1 MMRKGQMEI
10 LGFLVIVLL
19 IIAGIIFYIM
29 LMPDRDLVST
39 IQYSEQ
45 NLEVSNM
52 LDVIMLQTVCDGV
65 DGRDVIKACID
76 GSFICDGDACDVMS
90 NSVKE
95 IVETYGWEEN
105 EYMFYIDDELYT
117 NECVGE
123 IVPDDAILSGK
134 KVKLQYCNF

>member
-1 MMRKGQMEI
+1 MKKGQMEI
-10 LGFLVIVLL
+10 LGFLVIILL
-19 IIAGIIFYIM
+19 IIAGIIFYIK

-65 DGRDVIKACID
+65 DGKDVIKTCMDD
-76 GSFICDGDACDVMS
+76 GFICDGNACDVMTETVK
-90 NSVKE
+90 SV
-95 IVETYGWEEN
+95 VETYGWEEE
-105 EYMFYIDDELYT
+105 EYMFFIDDELYT

-134 KVKLQYCNF
+134 KVKLHYCNS